1 MTTCVSGSGPAPD
14 QIPIDLVDEEGL
26 GRLLAERP
34 EPVRRW
40 VRASGFEARPHTR
53 CLVPD
58 AGGEIDSVLA
68 GVPDRSDPW
77 CCAGLPRALPARRY
91 RIRTE
96 LDPAE
101 LERIAVGW
109 GLGAYR
115 FDRYRKEAAGSR
127 PAEVERDRPA
137 TLCADP
143 ETAARA
149 NRQIEAIAFVRDLV
163 NTPAN
168 DLLPGDLG
176 EAARALAARY
186 GAQCTCIAG
195 DDLLA
200 NGYPAIHAVGRAS
213 AASPCLIDLRWG
225 DPAAPR
231 VTLAGKGVCF
241 DSGGLDLK
249 SANGMRLMKKDM
261 GGAAHVLGLA
271 RLVMEAALPVRLRV
285 LVPAVENAV
294 SGSAYRPG
302 DVLRT
307 RAGLTV
313 EVDNTDA
320 EGRIVLC
327 DALAEAAREKPDL
340 LIDYATLTGAARVAL
355 GPDLPALFTN
365 DDETALALA
374 RHSEAARDPLW
385 RLPLH
390 EPYGDLLKSR
400 VADTLNSAASPYA
413 GAITAALFL
422 RRFVPGEVRWAHFDL
437 MTWNSRSRPG
447 RPIGGEAMA
456 FRATWAWLAERYA
469 A

>member
-1 MTTCVSGSGPAPD
+1 MTTCVSGSAPAPD
-14 QIPIDLVDEEGL
+14 TVSIDLVGEDGL
-26 GRLLAERP
+26 DDWLRGRP
-34 EPVRRW
+34 ERLRRW
-40 VRASGFEARPHTR
+40 VKDSGFRARPHTR
-53 CLVPD
+53 CLVPGP
-58 AGGEIDSVLA
+58 GGELESVLA
-68 GVPDRSDPW
+68 GIPDRSDPW
-77 CCAGLPRALPARRY
+77 CCADLPRVLPARRY
-91 RIRTE
+91 RIRTG
-96 LDPAE
+96 LDPAG

-115 FDRYRKEAAGSR
+115 FDRYRKGEAGSR
-127 PAEVERDRPA
+127 PPEAERAPA
-137 TLCADP
+137 TLCVDP

-168 DLLPGDLG
+168 DLLPGDLS
-176 EAARALAARY
+176 ETARALAARY
-186 GAQCTCIAG
+186 GAQCTCITG

-213 AASPCLIDLRWG
+213 AAPPCLIDLRWG

-327 DALAEAAREKPDL
+327 DALTEAAREEPDL
-340 LIDYATLTGAARVAL
+340 LIDFATLTGAARVAL

-365 DDETALALA
+365 DDETAAALA
-374 RHSEAARDPLW
+374 RHSDAARDPLW

-390 EPYGDLLKSR
+390 EPYGDMLKSR
-400 VADTLNSAASPYA
+400 IADTSNSAASPYA

-422 RRFVPGEVRWAHFDL
+422 RRFVPDAVRWAHFDL
-437 MTWNSRSRPG
+437 MAWNPQARPG

-456 FRATWAWLAERYA
+456 FRATWAWLAERYRA
-469 A
+469 G

>member
-1 MTTCVSGSGPAPD
+1 MPTHVSGNAPEPD
-14 QIPIDLVDEEGL
+14 EIPIDLVDKDGL
-26 GRLLAERP
+26 DRLLAERP

-58 AGGEIDSVLA
+58 SGGALDSVLA
-68 GVPDRSDPW
+68 GAPDRSDPW
-77 CCAGLPRALPARRY
+77 CCADLPAALPARRF
-91 RIRTE
+91 RIRTD
-96 LDPAE
+96 LDPAD
-101 LERIAVGW
+101 LARITIGW

-115 FDRYRKEAAGSR
+115 FGRYRKLKTAPGEPEA
-127 PAEVERDRPA
+127 ERERA
-137 TLCADP
+137 TLCTDP
-143 ETAARA
+143 GTAAHA
-149 NRQIEAIAFVRDLV
+149 NRQIEAIAFVRDLI

-168 DLLPGDLG
+168 DLLPTQLH
-176 EAARALAARY
+176 EAGQALATRFGGEY
-186 GAQCTCIAG
+186 TCITG

-200 NGYPAIHAVGRAS
+200 HGYPAIHAVGRAS
-213 AASPCLIDLRWG
+213 ADPPRLIDLRWG

-249 SANGMRLMKKDM
+249 PASGMRLMKKDM

-271 RLVMEAALPVRLRV
+271 RLVMEAELPVRLRV

-302 DVLRT
+302 DVLAT

-327 DALAEAAREKPDL
+327 DALAEAAREAPDVL
-340 LIDYATLTGAARVAL
+340 VDFATLTGAARVAL

-365 DDETALALA
+365 DDELAQALA

-390 EPYGDLLKSR
+390 RPYDDLLKSH
-400 VADTLNSAASPYA
+400 VADTLNSAPSPYA

-422 RRFVPGEVRWAHFDL
+422 RRFVPDQVRWIHYDL
-437 MTWNSRSRPG
+437 MAWNPRARPG

-456 FRATWAWLAERYA
+456 FRATWAWLAGRYGA
-469 A
+469 G